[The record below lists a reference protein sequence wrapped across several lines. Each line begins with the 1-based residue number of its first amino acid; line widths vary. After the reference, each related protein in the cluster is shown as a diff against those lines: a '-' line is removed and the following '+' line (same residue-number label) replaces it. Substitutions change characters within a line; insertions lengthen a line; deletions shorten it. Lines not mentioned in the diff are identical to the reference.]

1 MNTEER
7 RGWWMVASLFIVMV
21 LVNGPVLGT
30 PGVFF
35 MPLLKEFG
43 VQRAQLSLMSSL
55 MFVGFGMAAPFSGWL
70 LDRIEARIVMVSGA
84 LLAGLTFV
92 ELGRVH
98 SFAGLVA
105 AYMVLGFGAGGAT
118 FVPTQFVIT
127 NWFGARR
134 GTALGIAFV
143 GMAVGPMLAAV
154 VAQQLIAT
162 LGWRMAYMA
171 LAVPML
177 LFAIPLVALTIRS
190 RPPKAVEPGG
200 EGAAESLEGL
210 EVGAALRSRS
220 FWLLTGAFLLFGLA
234 VNGIVFHFI
243 PYLRGR
249 GYDAG
254 SAAVALSLMFGAGA
268 LGNLTFGIL
277 GDQMRSRVAMGSNLI
292 LLAVVAVALL
302 SAPGR
307 DSMMIFAIAF
317 GIANAGPTLLEP
329 MVAADCFGLKRFGSL
344 TGLVHIGGTTGAV
357 LGPVI
362 AGAVFDLTGSY
373 APAFDAFIVILLAS
387 GAMVMLCT
395 PLAERDATAAH
406 PAVVAGST
414 AR

>member
-1 MNTEER
+1 MTTEER
-7 RGWWMVASLFIVMV
+7 RGWLMVGSLFLSMV

-30 PGVFF
+30 PGIFF

-43 VQRAQLSLMSSL
+43 VERAQLSLMSSL
-55 MFVGFGMAAPFSGWL
+55 MFLGFGIAAPVSGWL

-84 LLAGLTFV
+84 LLAGLTLL

-98 SFAGLVA
+98 SFTALVA

-118 FVPTQFVIT
+118 FVPAQFVIT

-143 GMAVGPMLAAV
+143 GMAVGPMVFAV
-154 VAQQLIAT
+154 VAQHLVSAF
-162 LGWRMAYMA
+162 GWRTAYTA
-171 LAVPML
+171 LALPVL
-177 LFAIPLVALTIRS
+177 LLAIPVIAFTITS
-190 RPPKAVEPGG
+190 RPPRAVQPGG
-200 EGAAESLEGL
+200 EHAAEAALDGL
-210 EVGAALRSRS
+210 EVGAALRTRS
-220 FWLLTGAFLLFGLA
+220 FWLLTGTFFLFGVA
-234 VNGIVFHFI
+234 ANGIAFHLI

-254 SAAVALSLMFGAGA
+254 FAAAALSLMFGAGA
-268 LGNLTFGIL
+268 LGDLAFGVL
-277 GDQMRSRVAMGSNLI
+277 GDRMRSRVAMGFNLI
-292 LLAVVAVALL
+292 LLAMVSVLL
-302 SAPGR
+302 LRAEGR
-307 DSMMIFAIAF
+307 DLVMIFAIAF

-362 AGAVFDLTGSY
+362 AGGIFDLTGSY
-373 APAFDAFIVILLAS
+373 WPAFDAFIAILIAS
-387 GAMVMLCT
+387 GVMVMLCV
-395 PLAERDATAAH
+395 PLNEQEATATRQA
-406 PAVVAGST
+406 AAAAGS
-414 AR
+414 

>member
-1 MNTEER
+1 MTTEER
-7 RGWWMVASLFIVMV
+7 RGWWIVASLFLSMV

-70 LDRIEARIVMVSGA
+70 LDRIEARVVMVSGA
-84 LLAGLTFV
+84 VLTGLTFV

-98 SFAGLVA
+98 SFTGLVA
-105 AYMVLGFGAGGAT
+105 AYMILGFGAGGAT

-134 GTALGIAFV
+134 GAALGIAFV

-154 VAQQLIAT
+154 VAQHLIST
-162 LGWRMAYMA
+162 LGWRIAYQV
-171 LAVPML
+171 LPIPML
-177 LFAIPLVALTIRS
+177 VIAIPVIAIAIRS
-190 RPPKAVEPGG
+190 RPPKTVAPGG
-200 EGAAESLEGL
+200 EHAAEPVDGM
-210 EVGAALRSRS
+210 EVGVALRSRS

-234 VNGIVFHFI
+234 ANGIAFHLV

-254 SAAVALSLMFGAGA
+254 FAALALSLMFGAGA
-268 LGNLTFGIL
+268 LGDLTFGVL
-277 GDQMRSRVAMGSNLI
+277 GDRMRSRVAMGLNLI
-292 LLAVVAVALL
+292 VLAVVAVTLL
-302 SAPGR
+302 RAPGPELV
-307 DSMMIFAIAF
+307 MVLAIAF
-317 GIANAGPTLLEP
+317 GITNAGPTVLEP

-373 APAFDAFIVILLAS
+373 WPAFDAFIVILLAS

-395 PLAERDATAAH
+395 PLAEQSAAAPH
-406 PAVVAGST
+406 PAAAIS
-414 AR
+414 R